1 MKSWQDYIK
10 KMNHIEEQV
19 DSSMNHIL
27 LTINSIKGKSHNLKI
42 DDLKSVNKI
51 ISPISFLFKHFAFQ
65 EEQECRMVV
74 IDKIESDKVILDN
87 SDKAKSYIE
96 YTQPTNRD
104 IKNIYIGLASS
115 YKMSEFLK
123 KMKDSGV
130 KSCLKQLFRRIL
142 IVFNGNSF

>member
-1 MKSWQDYIK
+1 
-10 KMNHIEEQV
+10 
-19 DSSMNHIL
+19 
-27 LTINSIKGKSHNLKI
+27 
-42 DDLKSVNKI
+42 
-51 ISPISFLFKHFAFQ
+51 
-65 EEQECRMVV
+65 MVV

-130 KSCLKQLFRRIL
+130 KKLPKTIVSENPYRI
-142 IVFNGNSF
+142 